1 MTIKALYSILFYSI
15 LNISISENASGFK
28 LLFRD
33 AKDVQRIK
41 TKMITGGVQF
51 QDLPYRDMEK
61 LRQVGSHHHSAATR
75 STSDSMNADLNGAD
89 AVGNVIRQDCVML
102 LRDRGHKL
110 NT

>member
-1 MTIKALYSILFYSI
+1 
-15 LNISISENASGFK
+15 
-28 LLFRD
+28 
-33 AKDVQRIK
+33 
-41 TKMITGGVQF
+41 MITGGVQF

-61 LRQVGSHHHSAATR
+61 LRQVGSHH
-75 STSDSMNADLNGAD
+75 TSDSMNADLNGAD